1 MDAKKCMIV
10 DLEPRGG
17 RQKFI
22 TEAVASISVTRN
34 GMWAVRFLSGSRV
47 FNYSRSRLLYLVNP
61 EEIDL
66 NDKGVYI
73 MNKHITDANHLLR
86 FTDGTHTFYHL
97 THATGYHED
106 IEGNK
111 VYVTRTPIDKT
122 CSQSNMSWST

>member
-97 THATGYHED
+97 THATG
-106 IEGNK
+106 
-111 VYVTRTPIDKT
+111 
-122 CSQSNMSWST
+122 